1 MSYWCVIGKNGTLGE
16 GLDVKKEEI
25 LEARASVRYEA
36 VNIGKEFI

>member
-1 MSYWCVIGKNGTLGE
+1 MIGKNGILGE